1 MPTLEQLKR
10 EIARLKA
17 QREVREDFAVRNAE
31 KRMLKKQ
38 LFALKNPTL
47 IKSASRGLAIGK
59 SGLSAIVSAAKKYH
73 AYQQAKNKPRRRR

>member
-17 QREVREDFAVRNAE
+17 QREVRENFIKRDAE

-38 LFALKNPTL
+38 LFVLKHPRL
-47 IKSASRGLAIGK
+47 IKSASYGLSIGK
-59 SGLSAIVSAAKKYH
+59 SGLSSLVSAAKKYH
-73 AYQQAKNKPRRRR
+73 AYQQAKNKPRKRR